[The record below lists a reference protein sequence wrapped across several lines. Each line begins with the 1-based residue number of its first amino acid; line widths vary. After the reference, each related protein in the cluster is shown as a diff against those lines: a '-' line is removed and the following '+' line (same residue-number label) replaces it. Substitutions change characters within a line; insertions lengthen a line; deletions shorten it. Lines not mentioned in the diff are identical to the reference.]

1 MSVKINEQEKSFCIE
16 TKNTMYQMK
25 VDEYGVLKHIWYGA
39 KTNCDMEY
47 LLDYPDVGFSGNI
60 YDAGNQRNY
69 SLDTMPLEYSTAG
82 IGDFRLSAIS
92 VLHSD
97 GSNALDLR
105 YQGYFTKKGKYTIL
119 GLPSVYADDNES
131 ETLEIMLK
139 DIISNIT
146 VILKYGVLENLDII
160 TRSAVVLNSGKNPVT
175 LTKAFSICLD
185 IPYGNWEWMHFHGR
199 HAMERM
205 AERVPL
211 IHGIQESSSGRGT
224 SSHQQN
230 PSVLLCNKNCTEES
244 GSCIGAVLMY
254 SGSFQTKIEKDQ
266 LNQVRM
272 VMGINSESFRWIL
285 KEGEKFCTPEVIMSF
300 SSSGMQTLSHNFH
313 KVIRHHVCR
322 GKYKTTNRPILIN
335 NWEATYFD
343 FDDEKLIGI
352 AEEAARLGID
362 MLVMDDGWFGK
373 RNDDCSGLGDWFV
386 NEDKLRGGL
395 SPLVKRIKE
404 FGLKFGIWFEPEMV
418 SEDSILYREHPDW
431 AIKIP
436 GRKPM
441 RGRFQLV
448 LDMTRQEVRDY
459 VYNSISKILKSADIS
474 YVKWDMNRSISDW
487 YSAELPAEHQGEMPH
502 RYVLGL
508 YELLERLTNDFP
520 NVLFEGCSGGGGRF
534 DAGMLYYCP
543 QIWCSDDTDAYERT
557 KIQYGTSFFYPIGAV
572 GSHVSA
578 VPNHQTGRV
587 TPIESR
593 AVAAMAGS
601 FGYELDLNTL
611 SDMEKISVKEQI
623 KTFKKYASLIHNG
636 DYYRLS
642 NPMTENYSVWSY
654 VSKDKSDVLVHGMI
668 FHSQANMLR
677 NRIFLRGLNPDK
689 TYILEGSGK
698 SFTGKAL
705 IDGGILLPKV
715 WGDYCPVEM
724 HFKEEKQL

>member
-1 MSVKINEQEKSFCIE
+1 M
-16 TKNTMYQMK
+16 
-25 VDEYGVLKHIWYGA
+25 
-39 KTNCDMEY
+39 
-47 LLDYPDVGFSGNI
+47 
-60 YDAGNQRNY
+60 
-69 SLDTMPLEYSTAG
+69 
-82 IGDFRLSAIS
+82 
-92 VLHSD
+92 
-97 GSNALDLR
+97 
-105 YQGYFTKKGKYTIL
+105 
-119 GLPSVYADDNES
+119 
-131 ETLEIMLK
+131 
-139 DIISNIT
+139 
-146 VILKYGVLENLDII
+146 
-160 TRSAVVLNSGKNPVT
+160 
-175 LTKAFSICLD
+175 
-185 IPYGNWEWMHFHGR
+185 
-199 HAMERM
+199 
-205 AERVPL
+205 
-211 IHGIQESSSGRGT
+211 
-224 SSHQQN
+224 
-230 PSVLLCNKNCTEES
+230 
-244 GSCIGAVLMY
+244 
-254 SGSFQTKIEKDQ
+254 
-266 LNQVRM
+266 
-272 VMGINSESFRWIL
+272 
-285 KEGEKFCTPEVIMSF
+285 
-300 SSSGMQTLSHNFH
+300 
-313 KVIRHHVCR
+313 
-322 GKYKTTNRPILIN
+322 
-335 NWEATYFD
+335 
-343 FDDEKLIGI
+343 
-352 AEEAARLGID
+352 
-362 MLVMDDGWFGK
+362 
-373 RNDDCSGLGDWFV
+373 
-386 NEDKLRGGL
+386 
-395 SPLVKRIKE
+395 
-404 FGLKFGIWFEPEMV
+404 
-418 SEDSILYREHPDW
+418 
-431 AIKIP
+431 
-436 GRKPM
+436 
-441 RGRFQLV
+441 
-448 LDMTRQEVRDY
+448 
-459 VYNSISKILKSADIS
+459 
-474 YVKWDMNRSISDW
+474 
-487 YSAELPAEHQGEMPH
+487 
-502 RYVLGL
+502 LGL

-593 AVAAMAGS
+593 AVTAMAGS